1 MLLVS
6 ECREGIGS
14 DDFYAPFLNHADNQ
28 EREAALRREY
38 TIGSQ
43 MGYHAGVAAS
53 ENDVL
58 LISELD
64 PSVVEKM
71 GMIPASDMSEAFNFV
86 TKMHGSVPPAYIM
99 PHGGSTMPSLS
110 N

>member
-1 MLLVS
+1 M
-6 ECREGIGS
+6 
-14 DDFYAPFLNHADNQ
+14 
-28 EREAALRREY
+28 RREY

-43 MGYHAGVAAS
+43 IGYHAGVIAS

-71 GMIPASDMSEAFNFV
+71 GMIPVTGISKAFNFV
-86 TKMHGSVPPAYIM
+86 KKKHGSFPPAYFM

-110 N
+110 DLSLLYRLLIA